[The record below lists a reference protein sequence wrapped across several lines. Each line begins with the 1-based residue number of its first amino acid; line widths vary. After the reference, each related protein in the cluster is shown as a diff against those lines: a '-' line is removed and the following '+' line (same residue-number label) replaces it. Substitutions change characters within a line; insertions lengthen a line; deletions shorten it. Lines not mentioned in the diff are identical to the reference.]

1 MGFCRAANRMTR
13 NAPQIVEVDAD
24 QLEALLHR
32 AEQQAFEEADYR
44 TIGHVLQSYVYVTS
58 LLRDKRTAIDR
69 LRKLLFGASTEKTAA
84 VVGHSNVSSP
94 SEDGLAALS
103 AEATSAVDDI
113 ERGEI
118 NGDAAANTNDV
129 ARRKG
134 HGRNAAGAYRG
145 GQWIDV
151 PHASLQAGDA
161 CPDCR
166 QGTVYALNTPG
177 VLVRIVGQA
186 PLQARIYQL
195 QKLRCQL
202 CGTVFTAEPPPEAGT
217 EKYDATA
224 ASMIALLKYGS
235 GLPFNRLEGL
245 QRNVEI
251 PLPASTQWDI
261 VQTLDPSIA
270 PAYDELIRQAAQ
282 GDVVHN
288 DDTTVKILELMG
300 AHAKHQTLT
309 EHAAD
314 DEAKQQSASR
324 SGLFTSGIVA
334 LRDGRRIALFFSGR
348 QHAGENLADV
358 LRRRAEE
365 LQRPIQMCDALSRNL
380 PGDLKTIVAN
390 CLAHARRQFVDV
402 YDRFP
407 ESCRY
412 VLEAL
417 KVVYR
422 NDAQTRNQQLSAE
435 QRLRFHQAH
444 SQPAMD
450 RLHEWLNRQFDE
462 KLAEPNSALGG
473 AIRYILKHWEKLT
486 LFLRVPGAPLDN
498 NLCERALKKAILHR
512 KNALF
517 YKTANGA
524 RLGDMC
530 MSLIHTCELCEVSP
544 FDYLTELQRHADALS
559 TNPEQWMPWNY
570 RATLEALAAAA

>member
-1 MGFCRAANRMTR
+1 MDR
-13 NAPQIVEVDAD
+13 D

-32 AEQQAFEEADYR
+32 AEQQAFEEEDYR
-44 TIGHVLQSYVYVTS
+44 TIGHVLPSYVYVTG

-69 LRKLLFGASTEKTAA
+69 LRKLLFGASTEKTATVLGPTA
-84 VVGHSNVSSP
+84 ASAASD
-94 SEDGLAALS
+94 DGATALAAATTAS
-103 AEATSAVDDI
+103 AAGDREQGDR
-113 ERGEI
+113 ERGDRER
-118 NGDAAANTNDV
+118 GDREQGETDSDV
-129 ARRKG
+129 AASADDVAPRQG
-134 HGRNAAGAYRG
+134 HGRNAADAYRG
-145 GQWIDV
+145 GEWIDV

-161 CPDCR
+161 CPDCE
-166 QGTVYALNTPG
+166 QGTVYELGTPG

-186 PLQARIYQL
+186 PLHARIYQL

-202 CGTVFTAEPPPEAGT
+202 CGTVFTAEPPPQAGA
-217 EKYDATA
+217 EKYDTTA
-224 ASMIALLKYGS
+224 ASMVVLLKYGS

-261 VQTLDPSIA
+261 VAAFAPSIA

-300 AHAKHQTLT
+300 ARAKQQALA
-309 EHAAD
+309 EHAAED
-314 DEAKQQSASR
+314 DAEQQPSSR

-334 LRDGRRIALFFSGR
+334 TREGRRIALFFSGR
-348 QHAGENLADV
+348 AHAGENLADV
-358 LRRRAEE
+358 LRRRSNE

-380 PGDLKTIVAN
+380 TGDLKTIVAN

-407 ESCRY
+407 DACRY

-417 KVVYR
+417 QVVYR
-422 NDAQTRNQQLSAE
+422 NEGEARKRGLTADE
-435 QRLRFHQAH
+435 RLRFHQTH

-450 RLHEWLNRQFDE
+450 GLHAWLNRQFDE
-462 KLAEPNSALGG
+462 KLVEPNSALGG
-473 AIRYILKHWEKLT
+473 AIRYLLKHWEKLT

-517 YKTANGA
+517 YKTQNGA
-524 RLGDMC
+524 RVGDLC
-530 MSLIHTCELCEVSP
+530 MSLIHTCELCAVSP
-544 FDYLTELQRHADALS
+544 FDYLTELQRHADALAA
-559 TNPEQWMPWNY
+559 NPEQWMPWNY
-570 RATLEALAAAA
+570 REALRYESSEQRK